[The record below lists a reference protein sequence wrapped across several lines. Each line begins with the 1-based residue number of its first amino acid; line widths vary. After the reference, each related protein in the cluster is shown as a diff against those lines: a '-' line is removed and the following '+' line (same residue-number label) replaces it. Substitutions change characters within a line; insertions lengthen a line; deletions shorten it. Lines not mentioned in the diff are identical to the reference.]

1 MAARAGAALPSEPM
15 EMKDAVAQ
23 LGDEQAD
30 LEQVLRGRPER
41 DWLIPTPAHGWDVR
55 DQVSH
60 LADTEEIAYDTSTG
74 GPRQLNAEALSF
86 PSPEAFTESGC
97 EKGRKMNGADVLEWW
112 VTGAAKTRGVLE
124 KKDPKERIPWGL
136 GMSARSFVS
145 ARLMETWAHGLDVRA
160 ALGVPPN
167 ASPRL
172 RDVAWLVFRAFPY
185 AFSHAKREMP
195 TGTLR
200 MELDFNGELWTF
212 GPDEAD
218 NTITGDA
225 LEFCRVGVQRMKLAD
240 AKTLKAQ
247 GALAEEALQ
256 VARAFL

>member
-1 MAARAGAALPSEPM
+1 MDV
-15 EMKDAVAQ
+15 MKEAVAM
-23 LGDEQAD
+23 LAAEQAD
-30 LEQVLRGRPER
+30 LEAVLRDRSEE

-60 LADTEEIAYDTSTG
+60 LADTEEIAFDTSTG

-97 EKGRKMNGADVLEWW
+97 DKGRKMKGPEVLEWW

-124 KKDPKERIPWGL
+124 NKDPKERIPWGL

-160 ALGVPPN
+160 ALKEEPN
-167 ASPRL
+167 ITPRL
-172 RDVAWLVFRAFPY
+172 RDVAWLIFRAFPY
-185 AFSHAKREMP
+185 GFSYAKREMP

-200 MELDFNGELWTF
+200 MELDFDGDRWDF
-212 GPDEAD
+212 GPDTAD
-218 NTITGDA
+218 NLITGDA
-225 LEFCRVGVQRMKLAD
+225 GEFCRVGVQRMKLAD

-247 GALAEEALQ
+247 GRLAEEALQ